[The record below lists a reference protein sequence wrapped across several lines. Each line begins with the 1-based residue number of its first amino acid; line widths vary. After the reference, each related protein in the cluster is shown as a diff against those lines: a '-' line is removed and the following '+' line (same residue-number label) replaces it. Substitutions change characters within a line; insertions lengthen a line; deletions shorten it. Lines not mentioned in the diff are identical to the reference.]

1 MLIHPLLTDIEKPAR
16 MNNPFN
22 YEPHPLCIMAAEEVK
37 RWIEADPTL
46 KEDADR
52 GKMFGVLVVENSG
65 GCSFLA
71 AYSGLLAG
79 RNDWPQFVPPVFDAQ
94 QPDGH
99 FKQTERK
106 ISEINQILQ
115 SASDE
120 NQEHLADLSL
130 VTQRKQMSEE
140 LQLWLFRQYRM
151 LNARAETK
159 DLVEIW
165 HDYHTRPKIRKK
177 FPLPPG
183 GSGDCC
189 APKLLQYAYQHQ
201 LRPVCMA
208 EFWWGESPKAEVR
221 HHGQYYPAC
230 RGKCL
235 PILTW
240 MMQGLDYD
248 SEQDVWGKPAL
259 QNEYDDCQLPLE
271 TVYEDEWLAV
281 IVKPANL
288 LTIPGRE
295 VTQSVTTLMRKRY
308 PDYTGPLIVH
318 RLDMATSGLLI
329 ISKDEKVNML
339 LQQQFERREVRKKY
353 IALLEKPIVSISTNG
368 EELGMSG
375 TISLPLSKDH
385 LDRPRQI
392 VDWENGKTAITDYEI
407 ISVENGHTRV
417 ALYPRTGRTHQL
429 RVHCAHQDGLNCPI
443 LGDGLYGKKADRLY
457 LHAAELWFTHP
468 ITGEPLHITS
478 EPEW

>member
-115 SASDE
+115 SASDK
-120 NQEHLADLSL
+120 NQEDLADPSL

-151 LNARAETK
+151 LNGRGETK

-165 HDYHTRPKIRKK
+165 QDYHTRPKVRRK
-177 FPLPPG
+177 FP
-183 GSGDCC
+183 
-189 APKLLQYAYQHQ
+189 
-201 LRPVCMA
+201 
-208 EFWWGESPKAEVR
+208 
-221 HHGQYYPAC
+221 
-230 RGKCL
+230 
-235 PILTW
+235 T
-240 MMQGLDYD
+240 
-248 SEQDVWGKPAL
+248 
-259 QNEYDDCQLPLE
+259 
-271 TVYEDEWLAV
+271 
-281 IVKPANL
+281 
-288 LTIPGRE
+288 
-295 VTQSVTTLMRKRY
+295 TQ
-308 PDYTGPLIVH
+308 
-318 RLDMATSGLLI
+318 
-329 ISKDEKVNML
+329 
-339 LQQQFERREVRKKY
+339 
-353 IALLEKPIVSISTNG
+353 
-368 EELGMSG
+368 
-375 TISLPLSKDH
+375 
-385 LDRPRQI
+385 
-392 VDWENGKTAITDYEI
+392 
-407 ISVENGHTRV
+407 
-417 ALYPRTGRTHQL
+417 
-429 RVHCAHQDGLNCPI
+429 
-443 LGDGLYGKKADRLY
+443 
-457 LHAAELWFTHP
+457 
-468 ITGEPLHITS
+468 
-478 EPEW
+478 